1 MADSVKSR
9 GESRIPDQLGIFQM
23 AVSRADKEA
32 ERQQLEVAFKGAE
45 HIILLDYKGLT
56 VSQAGELRRQVR
68 AARARYRVVKN
79 TLAKQA
85 LAGTVVEPLSEFF
98 QGTTAVAYSG
108 DDPVAL
114 AKALTSFAKTAP
126 VLTVK
131 AAVVY
136 GQVLTAAAVTEL
148 ARLPSTPELYAMLLR
163 QLQAAMVQVV
173 SVLSAVQRDLVNVLA
188 QAENKK
194 RTEDEGPKTEG

>member
-1 MADSVKSR
+1 
-9 GESRIPDQLGIFQM
+9 M
-23 AVSRADKEA
+23 AVSRAEKEA

-45 HIILLDYKGLT
+45 HVIVLDYKGLT

-68 AARARYRVVKN
+68 AARAQYRAVKN

-131 AAVVY
+131 AAVVH
-136 GQVLTAAAVTEL
+136 GRALTAAAVTEL
-148 ARLPSTPELYAMLLR
+148 ARLPSMPELYAMLLR

-173 SVLSAVQRDLVNVLA
+173 SVLSAVPRDLVNVLA

>member
-1 MADSVKSR
+1 
-9 GESRIPDQLGIFQM
+9 M

-45 HIILLDYKGLT
+45 HVIVLDYKGLT

-79 TLAKQA
+79 TLAKQV

-114 AKALTSFAKTAP
+114 AKALTSFAKGAP
-126 VLTVK
+126 VLRVK
-131 AAVVY
+131 AAVVH
-136 GQVLTAAAVTEL
+136 GRALTAAAVAEL

-188 QAENKK
+188 QAANKK

>member
-1 MADSVKSR
+1 
-9 GESRIPDQLGIFQM
+9 M

-45 HIILLDYKGLT
+45 HVILLDYKGLT
-56 VSQAGELRRQVR
+56 VSEAGELRRQVR
-68 AARARYRVVKN
+68 AARAQYRVVKN
-79 TLAKQA
+79 TLAKRA

-114 AKALTSFAKTAP
+114 AKALISFAKAAP

-131 AAVVY
+131 AAVVH
-136 GQVLTAAAVTEL
+136 GRALTPAAVTEL
-148 ARLPSTPELYAMLLR
+148 ARLPSKPELYATLLR

-173 SVLSAVQRDLVNVLA
+173 SVLSAVSRDLVNVLA
-188 QAENKK
+188 QAEKKK